1 MDETVEIK
9 LPGAA
14 SAARLRFMTHSVETA
29 AQAKRPTLPERAT
42 R

>member
-1 MDETVEIK
+1 MDETVEIR

-14 SAARLRFMTHSVETA
+14 AARLRFMTHSVETA